1 METIAISTLSALVI
15 VLLFA
20 VANLIRKNEKQ
31 EDILVEYMKYLN
43 KISQAIE
50 ISDAKLK
57 KLDSQGRFESDD
69 EIGFFFKTV
78 MVIQGM
84 LNEFKI
90 KDI

>member
-1 METIAISTLSALVI
+1 MEIILISILSALVV
-15 VLLFA
+15 VLGFTTF
-20 VANLIRKNEKQ
+20 NLMKKNEQQ

-50 ISDAKLK
+50 ISDAKLE
-57 KLDSQGRFESDD
+57 KLDAKGRIKSDD

-78 MVIQGM
+78 MTLQEL

-90 KDI
+90 KEI

>member
-1 METIAISTLSALVI
+1 MEIIIISILSALVI
-15 VLLFA
+15 ILGFTTL
-20 VANLIRKNEKQ
+20 NLMKKNEQQ

-43 KISQAIE
+43 KISKAIE

-69 EIGFFFKTV
+69 EIGFFFK
-78 MVIQGM
+78 MVVSIQEF

>member
-1 METIAISTLSALVI
+1 MEVILISILSALVI
-15 VLLFA
+15 ALGFA
-20 VANLIRKNEKQ
+20 TINLMKKNEQQ
-31 EDILVEYMKYLN
+31 EDILVEYMKYLD
-43 KISQAIE
+43 KISKAIE

-78 MVIQGM
+78 MAIQEL
-84 LNEFKI
+84 LNSFKI

>member
-50 ISDAKLK
+50 ISDEKLK
-57 KLDSQGRFESDD
+57 KLDSQGRFEGDD
-69 EIGFFFKTV
+69 EVGFFFKTV

>member
-1 METIAISTLSALVI
+1 MEIIIISILSALVV
-15 VLLFA
+15 VLGFTTL
-20 VANLIRKNEKQ
+20 NLMKKNEHQ

-43 KISQAIE
+43 KISKAIE
-50 ISDAKLK
+50 ISDEKLK

-69 EIGFFFKTV
+69 EIGFFFK
-78 MVIQGM
+78 MVVSIQEF

>member
-1 METIAISTLSALVI
+1 METIAISTLSAIVI

-20 VANLIRKNEKQ
+20 VANLMRKNEKQ
-31 EDILVEYMKYLN
+31 EDILVEYMKYRN
-43 KISQAIE
+43 KISQAIQ
-50 ISDAKLK
+50 ISDEQLK
-57 KLDSQGRFESDD
+57 KLDSLGRFEGDD
-69 EIGFFFKTV
+69 EVGFFFKTV

>member
-1 METIAISTLSALVI
+1 MEIIIISILSVLVI
-15 VLLFA
+15 MLGFTTL
-20 VANLIRKNEKQ
+20 NLMRKNERQ

-43 KISQAIE
+43 KISKAIE

-78 MVIQGM
+78 MAIQGF

>member
-1 METIAISTLSALVI
+1 MEIIIAILSSLVI
-15 VLLFA
+15 ILGFTTI
-20 VANLIRKNEKQ
+20 NLMRKNEQQ

-43 KISQAIE
+43 KISKAIE

-78 MVIQGM
+78 MAIQGF

>member
-1 METIAISTLSALVI
+1 MEVIIISILSALVV
-15 VLLFA
+15 VLGFTTL
-20 VANLIRKNEKQ
+20 NLMRKNEQQ

-43 KISQAIE
+43 KISKAIE
-50 ISDAKLK
+50 ISDEKLK

-69 EIGFFFKTV
+69 EIGFFFK
-78 MVIQGM
+78 MVVSIQEF

>member
-1 METIAISTLSALVI
+1 MEIIIAILSSLVI
-15 VLLFA
+15 ILGFTTI
-20 VANLIRKNEKQ
+20 NLMRKNEQQ

-43 KISQAIE
+43 KISKAIE
-50 ISDAKLK
+50 ISDKKLK

-69 EIGFFFKTV
+69 EIGFFFK
-78 MVIQGM
+78 MVVSIQEF

>member
-1 METIAISTLSALVI
+1 METIAISTLSAIVI

-20 VANLIRKNEKQ
+20 VANLMRKNEKQ

-43 KISQAIE
+43 KISQAIQ
-50 ISDAKLK
+50 ISDEKLK
-57 KLDSQGRFESDD
+57 KLDSQGRFEGDD
-69 EIGFFFKTV
+69 EVVFFFKTV

>member
-1 METIAISTLSALVI
+1 METIAISTLSAIVI

-20 VANLIRKNEKQ
+20 VANLMRKNEKQ

-43 KISQAIE
+43 KISQAIQ
-50 ISDAKLK
+50 ISDEKLK
-57 KLDSQGRFESDD
+57 KLDSQGRFEGDY
-69 EIGFFFKTV
+69 EVGFFFKTV